1 MSKRIPRKL
10 RAFYGSVKLESPR
23 AQSLWLA
30 CRGMSNVFAA
40 TAEGAFS
47 TEPPAALGPSDEGKT
62 GEVAFLNP
70 WAGTASFLP
79 IEVFKPGTIPGLNGP
94 MLLRGRVPAA
104 RIFRSSGTTAQ
115 DRAMAPFSADGLEL
129 YRAVAVR
136 TFYDMLA
143 IAQNLPPLKL
153 RPVSLV
159 PSTQAWPDSSLA
171 QMVKWIGE
179 LWGRMDYLTVEDFAT
194 FTRRHRRRPLFVF
207 GTALHWANFLDTG
220 KRLRLPAGSVIIET
234 GGTKGATIELKRA
247 DLYPMLSTALKIPE
261 SAIVSEYGMSE
272 MASQAYDWK
281 VPKLGDRLTPR
292 IFRFPSWVTPGVMR
306 GLCLGENSGQ
316 GALIVKDPMRLDF
329 PAPLRTQDLVALS
342 ANGMFQL
349 EGRVPYAVL
358 KGCSLGVNSVMDGNF
373 STEAESAVGKKTPN
387 SADGWNEFHLDP
399 NRAATRLTAVRHLLD
414 SLIND
419 PRSVSDLQL
428 ELGSKSAA
436 SAALQDLAAAIPKN
450 ESEWLKAVQASLGLE
465 AGHATTR
472 CPQHW
477 LVIPPANHSIA
488 ALQPICLAAIAGL
501 RLSIRM
507 PSEQSLRFITSFISA
522 LGREASVVQELLPAS
537 FRIGKN
543 SMPAHVEGLLV
554 YGSDETIVALSKAST
569 IPVRGLGSS
578 LCISMAEFPVNPKGV
593 REIVRDAFSLGQR
606 GCLSS
611 RLLLMRA
618 PEGGMSQ
625 IDLREFAR
633 SISDE
638 FHEFW
643 GDQIPWHLL
652 VAIDHESASLD
663 RRGVSWIRKDLNSPL
678 LPIYEVQGDH
688 QNADSLDAVLSERPF
703 VLPILMV
710 ERKKFSTVAG
720 RIMSHLRVKT
730 IAAAHG
736 WDSWGLPNL
745 RKDQVVC
752 LPGAANKATWLGTY
766 ESRGFFAVR

>member
-10 RAFYGSVKLESPR
+10 RAFYGSVKLQSPR

-47 TEPPAALGPSDEGKT
+47 AEPPTDSEP
-62 GEVAFLNP
+62 EVGSVNFISP
-70 WAGTASFLP
+70 WAGKASFLP
-79 IEVFKPGTIPGLNGP
+79 IEVFKPGTIADLEGP
-94 MLLRGRVPAA
+94 LPVVSRVPPAKV
-104 RIFRSSGTTAQ
+104 FRSSGTTAQ
-115 DRAMAPFSADGLEL
+115 DRAMAPFSADGLGL
-129 YRAVAVR
+129 YRAVSVR

-159 PSTQAWPDSSLA
+159 PSTKVWPDSSLA
-171 QMVKWIGE
+171 QMVEWIGE
-179 LWGRMDYLTVEDFAT
+179 LWGRMEYLNVEEFAT
-194 FTRRHRRRPLFVF
+194 FTRRHRRRPMFVF

-292 IFRFPSWVTPGVMR
+292 VFRFPAWITPGIMR
-306 GLCLGENSGQ
+306 GLCTGENSGQ
-316 GALIVKDPMRLDF
+316 GALIVKDPLRLDF
-329 PAPLRTQDLVALS
+329 PAPLRTQDLAALS
-342 ANGMFQL
+342 PNGMFQL

-358 KGCSLGVNSVMDGNF
+358 KGCSLSVNSVVEMGLPI
-373 STEAESAVGKKTPN
+373 EGESAAEKKAPPR
-387 SADGWNEFHLDP
+387 SDGWNEFHFDP
-399 NRAATRLTAVRHLLD
+399 IRAATRLTTVRKLLD
-414 SLIND
+414 SLVSD
-419 PRSVSDLQL
+419 PRSISDLQL

-436 SAALQDLAAAIPKN
+436 SAALQDLTAAFPKN
-450 ESEWLKAVQASLGLE
+450 ESEWLKAVQASLGLD
-465 AGHATTR
+465 AAHATTR

-501 RLSIRM
+501 RISIRM
-507 PSEQSLRFITSFISA
+507 PSDQSLRFMTSFISA
-522 LGREASVVQELLPAS
+522 LGREAGAVQELLPAS
-537 FRIGKN
+537 FRIGKS
-543 SMPAHVEGLLV
+543 SMPANVEGLLV
-554 YGSDETIVALSKAST
+554 YGADETIAALSKAT
-569 IPVRGLGSS
+569 NIPIRGLGSS
-578 LCISMAEFPVNPKGV
+578 LCLSVAEFPVNPKGV
-593 REIVRDAFSLGQR
+593 REIVRDAFSLGQK

-618 PEGGMSQ
+618 PDGGMSQ
-625 IDLREFAR
+625 IDTRQLAR

-638 FHEFW
+638 FREFW
-643 GDQIPWHLL
+643 GDQIPWQLM
-652 VAIDHESASLD
+652 VAIDHEAASLD
-663 RRGVSWIRKDLNSPL
+663 RRGINWIRKDLNSPL
-678 LPIYEVQGDH
+678 LAIYEQDGD
-688 QNADSLDAVLSERPF
+688 QNAENFDTVLSERPF
-703 VLPILMV
+703 VLPIMMV
-710 ERKKFSTVAG
+710 ERKKFSSVVG
-720 RIMSHLRVKT
+720 KLMSHPRVKT

-736 WDSWGLPNL
+736 WDSWGLPIL

-752 LPGAANKATWLGTY
+752 QPGAANKATWLGTY
-766 ESRGFFAVR
+766 ESRGFFTVR